1 LELFLQS
8 APRFEILSLHP
19 EAAMAKDQVAGA
31 IILDTLR
38 ERVVSGLYVG
48 NWRSGERLP
57 SIREIA
63 EAESVDRKTAAAAYH
78 RLEQEGLV
86 RIRPRSGVYLH
97 SPAPSSTVGPLE
109 RLHRQWL
116 QHTFEGARALGLDTR
131 TILRLVQEVAELE
144 QTRIPVVECSWGQA
158 ELIAE
163 ELRDRL
169 GILGVPYLL
178 EDLRPGDPLLLEA
191 PIVITTSYHAAEVNL
206 VAPGKMIGEVT
217 LAPEIFREI
226 RARMGGGRLL
236 IVVGDDT
243 LASKLQSALIHC
255 RPPEPQGAVRISS
268 TSDRQGLIAAL
279 QEVDS
284 VLIWPGA
291 PRWVDEAIPPGVE
304 RSRPRRG
311 ISDSSLDRIQIALLD
326 VSLRR
331 LREANKSTGVAI
343 PR

>member
-1 LELFLQS
+1 
-8 APRFEILSLHP
+8 
-19 EAAMAKDQVAGA
+19 MAKDQVAGA

-97 SPAPSSTVGPLE
+97 SPTQARAVGPLE

-131 TILRLVQEVAELE
+131 TILHLVQGVAELE
-144 QTRIPVVECSWGQA
+144 QTRIPVVECSWAQA
-158 ELIAE
+158 ESIAE
-163 ELRDRL
+163 ELRERL
-169 GILGVPYLL
+169 GILGAPYLL
-178 EDLRPGDPLLLEA
+178 EDLRPGDPVLAEA
-191 PIVITTSYHAAEVNL
+191 PIVITTSYHTAELSL
-206 VAPGKMIGEVT
+206 VAPGKLIGEVT

-226 RARMGGGRLL
+226 RTRMEAGRLL
-236 IVVGDDT
+236 IAVGDDT
-243 LASKLQSALIHC
+243 LAAKLRSALVHC
-255 RPPEPQGAVRISS
+255 QTTAGQSQVVVYS
-268 TSDRQGLIAAL
+268 TTDRQGLLAAL
-279 QEVDS
+279 QEADS
-284 VLIWPGA
+284 VIIWPGS
-291 PRWVDEAIPPGVE
+291 PRWVDEALPPGIA
-304 RSRPRRG
+304 RFRPHRG
-311 ISDSSLDRIQIALLD
+311 ISDSSLDRIQVVLLD
-326 VSLRR
+326 ISLRR
-331 LREANKSTGVAI
+331 LREVSKSTGVAV

>member
-1 LELFLQS
+1 
-8 APRFEILSLHP
+8 
-19 EAAMAKDQVAGA
+19 MARDQVAGA

-97 SPAPSSTVGPLE
+97 SPNPSSPVGPLE

-131 TILRLVQEVAELE
+131 TILLLVQEIAEME
-144 QTRIPVVECSWGQA
+144 QMRIPVVECSWLQA
-158 ELIAE
+158 ELIVD

-169 GILGVPYLL
+169 GITGVPYLL
-178 EDLRPGDPLLLEA
+178 EDLRPGDPLLQEA
-191 PIVITTSYHAAEVNL
+191 PIVITTSYHTAEVSL

-226 RARMGGGRLL
+226 KVRMKWSRLL
-236 IVVGDDT
+236 IAVGDEV
-243 LASKLQSALIHC
+243 LAAKLRGAMVHC
-255 RPPEPQGAVRISS
+255 RDAEAEGAVVVCS
-268 TSDRQGLIAAL
+268 TADRQAL
-279 QEVDS
+279 LAEIETANS
-284 VLIWPGA
+284 IILWPGL
-291 PRWVDEAIPPGVE
+291 PRWVEEALPPGIE
-304 RSRPRRG
+304 RFKPRRG
-311 ISDSSLDRIQIALLD
+311 ISDSSLERIHVVLLD
-326 VSLRR
+326 ASLRR
-331 LREANKSTGVAI
+331 VREASRSSGVAV